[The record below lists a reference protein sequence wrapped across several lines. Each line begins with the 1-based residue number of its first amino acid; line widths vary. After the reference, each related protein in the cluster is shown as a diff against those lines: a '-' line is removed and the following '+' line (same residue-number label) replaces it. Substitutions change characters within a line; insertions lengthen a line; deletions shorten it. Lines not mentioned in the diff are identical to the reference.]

1 MTIERRKDSR
11 AYPRSAANLIWQNR
25 LTVLGGLLT
34 LAVPGSAFIPED
46 AELLQIVAPL
56 TACAGFSLLG
66 VTQFGMGTV
75 GAYRRTIDAFR
86 RTQREPEAYA
96 GKFEG
101 MYCAERGFEV
111 AIKDIRSGKV
121 EPCE

>member
-1 MTIERRKDSR
+1 MKNERIKAQR

-34 LAVPGSAFIPED
+34 LAVPGSKLFPED
-46 AELLQIVAPL
+46 AELLQGAALL
-56 TACAGFSLLG
+56 TASAGFFLLG

-86 RTQREPEAYA
+86 RTRRVPEAYA
-96 GKFEG
+96 GKFED

-121 EPCE
+121 KLSE